1 MSPNHLYDG
10 GTHLLGLKWYRKIV
24 GLVPKPPDLAY
35 ISLAHSTTLLI
46 TIEPPDG
53 QSGSNPVHRALN

>member
-1 MSPNHLYDG
+1 M
-10 GTHLLGLKWYRKIV
+10 GLKWYRKIV

-46 TIEPPDG
+46 TSRPIHLMVKVDQILYIE
-53 QSGSNPVHRALN
+53 H